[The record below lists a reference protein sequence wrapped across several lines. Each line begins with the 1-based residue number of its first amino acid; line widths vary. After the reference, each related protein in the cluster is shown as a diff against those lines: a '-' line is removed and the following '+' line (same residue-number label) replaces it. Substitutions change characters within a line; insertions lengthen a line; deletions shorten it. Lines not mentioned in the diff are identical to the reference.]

1 MKKYIE
7 WLVINA
13 AIAGLFVAG
22 YHFDIEGARNVFL
35 FMLWAA
41 LLPGSL
47 VLVLAKSPV
56 KDEAKKPPS
65 VRAHQ
70 TVITR
75 AMTLAI
81 LVSLAWQGHI
91 VTALAWGAWML
102 LVAVFRHAVAQ
113 ERQRLSG
120 AKA

>member
-1 MKKYIE
+1 MKQYIQ
-7 WLVINA
+7 WLALNA

-35 FMLWAA
+35 LALWAVFLPA
-41 LLPGSL
+41 SLLL
-47 VLVLAKSPV
+47 VLSKSAV
-56 KDEAKKPPS
+56 QDEAKKAPS
-65 VRAHQ
+65 VHAHQ

-75 AMTLAI
+75 AMTFGI

-102 LVAVFRHAVAQ
+102 LVLMFRHSVAQ
-113 ERQRLSG
+113 ERQRLSE